1 MRSLSST
8 IGLVLLV
15 AACSGGG
22 GAPAIDAGQDA
33 DPMFPFDA
41 ATDAPT
47 DAEPM
52 FPFDAAVDARPIDAP
67 TGDGGLDPLA
77 CGTGTSII
85 PLPASGTAT
94 GSAAA
99 STPGNVSS
107 TTCNGRGAE
116 TAYLVTVDHPVTL
129 DATTD
134 VLATTLDT
142 VLYVR
147 SACQDPTSELACA
160 DDVGAGNPR
169 SHLTVALQPGTYYL
183 IVDGRNV
190 GSAGDYTLTVRMYEG
205 RGAPCATV
213 AECAP
218 GDTCRAIPP
227 ATTLTCEAPVC
238 ADGRDDDADGRT
250 DYPADPGCA
259 APSDD
264 SEIDACPAGPGCPVC
279 ADGLDNDG
287 DGAIDYPADTGCTAA
302 SGGSEERCGAETDPL
317 IPITSGTTSGTT
329 VGATNQLMPA
339 CVTNSTAPE
348 RVHTLTVP
356 LPLASLVIDTNTSPF
371 DTVVSLLDGG
381 CAATIACDDDSGDPG
396 NQSRITRANVAAG
409 TYRIAVDGF
418 ASTAGAY
425 ALHVAGTYAFGAACD
440 PTIPYFSCPG
450 GGTCAGPIGAER
462 CSLAACG
469 DTVDADGDGWPGFP
483 SDPGCTGT
491 DDTDETDACPAG
503 PGCPACG
510 NGGDDDGDGAI
521 DYPADT
527 GCAAA
532 SSPSELTCAAETDP
546 LLAVTM
552 ASTTGTTVGAANN
565 FTPTCTGATT
575 GTAPDRVYLLTL
587 QVPVASL
594 TLDTTGSAYDTTLSL
609 TAAACAP
616 VLGCDDDAGPGNT
629 SLLTRTNL
637 TAGTYAV
644 IVDGFNA
651 SAGAYTL
658 NVRGTLATGGS
669 CADPLVA
676 AGVLACPAGTTC
688 QAGTCAP

>member
-107 TTCNGRGAE
+107 TNCNGRGAE

-227 ATTLTCEAPVC
+227 ATALTCEAPVC

-348 RVHTLTVP
+348 RVHTLTAVP
-356 LPLASLVIDTNTSPF
+356 
-371 DTVVSLLDGG
+371 
-381 CAATIACDDDSGDPG
+381 
-396 NQSRITRANVAAG
+396 
-409 TYRIAVDGF
+409 Y
-418 ASTAGAY
+418 
-425 ALHVAGTYAFGAACD
+425 
-440 PTIPYFSCPG
+440 
-450 GGTCAGPIGAER
+450 
-462 CSLAACG
+462 
-469 DTVDADGDGWPGFP
+469 
-483 SDPGCTGT
+483 
-491 DDTDETDACPAG
+491 
-503 PGCPACG
+503 
-510 NGGDDDGDGAI
+510 
-521 DYPADT
+521 
-527 GCAAA
+527 
-532 SSPSELTCAAETDP
+532 
-546 LLAVTM
+546 
-552 ASTTGTTVGAANN
+552 
-565 FTPTCTGATT
+565 
-575 GTAPDRVYLLTL
+575 
-587 QVPVASL
+587 
-594 TLDTTGSAYDTTLSL
+594 
-609 TAAACAP
+609 
-616 VLGCDDDAGPGNT
+616 
-629 SLLTRTNL
+629 TNL
-637 TAGTYAV
+637 
-644 IVDGFNA
+644 
-651 SAGAYTL
+651 
-658 NVRGTLATGGS
+658 
-669 CADPLVA
+669 
-676 AGVLACPAGTTC
+676 
-688 QAGTCAP
+688 